1 MNNSLQK
8 QVGGRHYKDFT
19 IQPVELFAATRWD
32 YFQSSI
38 ARYILRYKN
47 KNGIEDL
54 EKAIHIAHLASDL
67 SVEEKRSMENI
78 RYIEMFSK
86 ANNISGKQQI
96 ILEDLESGK
105 WSDVWYKI
113 TELKTEM
120 EEKE

>member
-19 IQPVELFAATRWD
+19 IQPVELFAATRWV

-67 SVEEKRSMENI
+67 SVEEKWSMSNM
-78 RYIEMFSK
+78 RYIQMFSE
-86 ANNISGKQQI
+86 ANNLSGKQTN
-96 ILEDLESGK
+96 ILKDLENGN
-105 WSDVWYKI
+105 WSNVCYNV
-113 TELKTEM
+113 TALKAEM

>member
-67 SVEEKRSMENI
+67 SVEEKMSRKNI

-86 ANNISGKQQI
+86 ANNLSGKQTS
-96 ILEDLESGK
+96 ILKDLESGK

-113 TELKTEM
+113 TEHKTEM
-120 EEKE
+120 EEEE

>member
-67 SVEEKRSMENI
+67 SVEEKRS
-78 RYIEMFSK
+78 
-86 ANNISGKQQI
+86 
-96 ILEDLESGK
+96 ILILSA
-105 WSDVWYKI
+105 VP
-113 TELKTEM
+113 LA
-120 EEKE
+120 EKSM

>member
-1 MNNSLQK
+1 
-8 QVGGRHYKDFT
+8 
-19 IQPVELFAATRWD
+19 
-32 YFQSSI
+32 
-38 ARYILRYKN
+38 
-47 KNGIEDL
+47 
-54 EKAIHIAHLASDL
+54 
-67 SVEEKRSMENI
+67 MENI

-105 WSDVWYKI
+105 WSDVWYRI